1 MPRIGL
7 EIVVPRSGTC
17 SLRAV
22 LDLLAAGGL
31 PTTIAMVDNALVRPS
46 APAPAEWREVRLRTP
61 AGMITLRRQAGGI
74 ALVVFDNA
82 DATLQVAQRQVAE
95 AVRAAPA

>member
-1 MPRIGL
+1 
-7 EIVVPRSGTC
+7 
-17 SLRAV
+17 
-22 LDLLAAGGL
+22 
-31 PTTIAMVDNALVRPS
+31 
-46 APAPAEWREVRLRTP
+46 
-61 AGMITLRRQAGGI
+61 MITLRRQAGGI